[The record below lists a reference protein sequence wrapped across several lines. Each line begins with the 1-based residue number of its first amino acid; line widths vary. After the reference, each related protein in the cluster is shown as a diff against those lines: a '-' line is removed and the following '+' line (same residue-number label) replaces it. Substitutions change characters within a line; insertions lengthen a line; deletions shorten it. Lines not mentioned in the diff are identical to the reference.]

1 MSTCS
6 RCGADAGSGSKA
18 SALCPACL
26 LRLGLE
32 AADSAAGLDV
42 TGLRVIAPVG
52 RGPDATVYLAQAMR
66 GERRLVTVK
75 LYNERVDA
83 PRFVSRVRDLAFR
96 IQACDAAASLTI
108 LDAGSLETSRVFV
121 VARYVPGTS
130 LDAYFRATAR
140 RRHDALS
147 LVARVCG
154 LVSRIHRAGIVHG
167 GIKPSNVIVTP
178 APEGPEPMLLDA
190 GLRSALEF
198 SRRAGLLPDSQD
210 PARPGAD
217 YRTDIAGLR
226 ALATDLFAY
235 RPVADDA
242 AELMETL
249 ARREFETASE
259 LAEEA
264 AALASRA
271 SS

>member
-6 RCGADAGSGSKA
+6 RCGADAAPGSEA

-32 AADSAAGLDV
+32 ATDSAAGLDV

-52 RGPDATVYLAQAMR
+52 RGPEATVYLAQAMR
-66 GERRLVTVK
+66 GEHRLVTVK
-75 LYNERVDA
+75 LYDERVDA
-83 PRFVSRVRDLAFR
+83 PRFVSRVRDLASR

-140 RRHDALS
+140 RRPDALS
-147 LVARVCG
+147 LLARVCR
-154 LVSRIHRAGIVHG
+154 LVSRIHRGGIVHG

-198 SRRAGLLPDSQD
+198 SRRLAPLPDS
-210 PARPGAD
+210 PHPGAD

-226 ALATDLFAY
+226 ALATDLLAC
-235 RPVADDA
+235 RPAADDA
-242 AELMETL
+242 AELMQTL

-264 AALASRA
+264 AALASRP
-271 SS
+271 SP